1 MHQYQKLV
9 AESFEVLL
17 NADKSVDDVRP
28 FFAKNYTQWVDGKSL
43 DYDGFFQHVA
53 ALKEVIASAYV
64 EFIEFMV
71 EGNAAADIHDVF
83 VTKKNGE
90 TLHVRV
96 IAFFTFEN
104 NQITSVREMT
114 HLLKGN
120 ESDHDLGSRT

>member
-1 MHQYQKLV
+1 MHKYQKLV
-9 AESFEVLL
+9 AESFEVLFD
-17 NADKSVDDVRP
+17 AEKTVDDVRP
-28 FFAKNYTQWVDGKSL
+28 FFVKNYTQWVDGKSL
-43 DYDGFFQHVA
+43 DYNGFFQHVV
-53 ALKEVIASAYV
+53 ALKEVIATAHV

-71 EGNAAADIHDVF
+71 AGDTAADIHDVF

-104 NQITSVREMT
+104 DQIASVREMT
-114 HLLKGN
+114 HLLEGN

>member
-17 NADKSVDDVRP
+17 DADKSVDDVKP

-53 ALKEVIASAYV
+53 ALKEVIASAYI

-71 EGNAAADIHDVF
+71 EGDTAADIHDVF

-104 NQITSVREMT
+104 NQIASVREMT

>member
-17 NADKSVDDVRP
+17 DADKSVDDVRS

-71 EGNAAADIHDVF
+71 EGDTAADIHDVF

-90 TLHVRV
+90 MLHVRV

-114 HLLKGN
+114 YLLKGN

>member
-17 NADKSVDDVRP
+17 DADKSVDDVRP

-64 EFIEFMV
+64 KFIEFMV
-71 EGNAAADIHDVF
+71 EGDMAADIHDVF

-90 TLHVRV
+90 TLQVRV

>member
-1 MHQYQKLV
+1 MHKYQKLV
-9 AESFEVLL
+9 AESFEVLFD
-17 NADKSVDDVRP
+17 ADKSVDDVRP
-28 FFAKNYTQWVDGKSL
+28 FFAKNYTQWVDGQSL
-43 DYDGFFQHVA
+43 DYDGFFQHVV
-53 ALKEVIASAYV
+53 ALKEVIATAHV

-71 EGNAAADIHDVF
+71 EGDTTADIHDVF

-104 NQITSVREMT
+104 DQIASVREMT

>member
-9 AESFEVLL
+9 AESFEVLFDA
-17 NADKSVDDVRP
+17 NQSADDVRP
-28 FFAKNYTQWVDGKSL
+28 FFAKSYTQWVDGKSL
-43 DYDGFFQHVA
+43 DYDGFFQHVV
-53 ALKEVIASAYV
+53 ALKEVIATAYV

-71 EGNAAADIHDVF
+71 AGDTAADIHDVF

-104 NQITSVREMT
+104 DQIASVREMT

>member
-9 AESFEVLL
+9 AESFEVLFDA
-17 NADKSVDDVRP
+17 NQSVDDVRP
-28 FFAKNYTQWVDGKSL
+28 FFTKSYTQWVDGKSL
-43 DYDGFFQHVA
+43 DYDGFFQHVV
-53 ALKEVIASAYV
+53 ALKEVIATAHV

-71 EGNAAADIHDVF
+71 AGDTAADIHDVF

-104 NQITSVREMT
+104 DQIASVREMT

>member
-1 MHQYQKLV
+1 MNAYQTLV
-9 AESFEVLL
+9 AESFKVLF
-17 NADKSVDDVRP
+17 NTEKSVDDVRP

-71 EGNAAADIHDVF
+71 EGDTAADIHDVF

-104 NQITSVREMT
+104 NQIASVREMT

>member
-9 AESFEVLL
+9 AESFEVLFD
-17 NADKSVDDVRP
+17 ADKSADDVRP
-28 FFAKNYTQWVDGKSL
+28 FFTKSYTQWVDGKSL
-43 DYDGFFQHVA
+43 DYDGFFQHVV
-53 ALKEVIASAYV
+53 ALKEVIATAYV

-71 EGNAAADIHDVF
+71 EGDTAADIHDVF

-104 NQITSVREMT
+104 DQITSVREMT